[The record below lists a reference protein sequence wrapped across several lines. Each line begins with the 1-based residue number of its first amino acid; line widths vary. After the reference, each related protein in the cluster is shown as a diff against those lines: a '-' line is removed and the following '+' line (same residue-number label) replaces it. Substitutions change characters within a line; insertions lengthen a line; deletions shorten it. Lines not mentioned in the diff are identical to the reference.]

1 MLSAGD
7 VFCYYIRELKK
18 YGACQI
24 LEIAKDGICVVV
36 LDSLTDEPLRE
47 KDLVDIQPIDT
58 GKGWRYFQ
66 TYVSFSTIPS
76 SYIYVGNTTPVITRF
91 VKMYS
96 NNWPNGQEQVNMK
109 RWSEIPEEESE
120 AFNKYMFDR
129 TPVMI
134 GRKALNKNQPY
145 LDDEILAEVSDYS
158 DLDILPCLHTVQIG
172 KIHDG
177 LFSYLKTRHSI
188 TSLNLWN
195 HNQDILD
202 LRETLFTD
210 IRLDISGLHTVY
222 LNDRTDKLSLYGTA
236 EPDLKIYAKNNGF
249 GIYLIY
255 SVKNNMLS
263 NFGLREIEDVALSD
277 IYEIDMKQVAEQFSE
292 IRKLN
297 LVGNPGN
304 IRNLGALGKV
314 KSLEELLINDLFGF
328 TSEDL
333 VPLLGLEKLN
343 LFWMTGVPE
352 EAGKYARKA
361 FKGKVYNLSISKL
374 RKPEWIVENSHNP
387 FRSWDGDEGI
397 PEGAFRKATLI
408 YNHLKTDLDAAA
420 EMNDVLL
427 AVTKYVEA
435 FNKLDKKHENFIETT
450 LAEDIYLALVDLLE
464 SIGADGKSVWKEDA
478 LAVFDKKRDW

>member
-1 MLSAGD
+1 M
-7 VFCYYIRELKK
+7 
-18 YGACQI
+18 
-24 LEIAKDGICVVV
+24 EIAKDGICVVV
-36 LDSLTDEPLRE
+36 LDSLTDAPLRE
-47 KDLVDIQPIDT
+47 EELIGIQPIDT
-58 GKGWRYFQ
+58 GKGWRYYQ
-66 TYVSFSTIPS
+66 TYISFSTIPS
-76 SYIYVGNTTPVITRF
+76 SYIYVGNTAPVITRF
-91 VKMYS
+91 IKMYS
-96 NNWPNGQEQVNMK
+96 NNWPNGQEQINMK
-109 RWSEIPEEESE
+109 WWSEIPKEERE
-120 AFNKYMFDR
+120 AFNKYMFAR
-129 TPVMI
+129 IPVVI
-134 GRKALNKNQPY
+134 GRKELVKNQRY
-145 LDDEILAEVSDYS
+145 LDDEILAEISNYS
-158 DLDILPCLHTVQIG
+158 DLDILPCLDSVQIG
-172 KIHDG
+172 KAYDG
-177 LFSYLKTRHSI
+177 LFSYLQKRHYI
-188 TSLNLWN
+188 TSLNMWN
-195 HNQDILD
+195 HHQETLD
-202 LRETLFTD
+202 LRETLF
-210 IRLDISGLHTVY
+210 ISVQLDISGLHTLY
-222 LNDRTDKLSLYGTA
+222 LNDRTKSLWLFGKA
-236 EPDLKIYAKNNGF
+236 EPDLEIYAKNNGF
-249 GIYLIY
+249 GIYFWY
-255 SVKNNMLS
+255 KVKNNIVS

-277 IYEIDMKQVAEQFSE
+277 IYEIDMEQVVDQFPE

-361 FKGKVYNLSISKL
+361 FKGKVYSLSISKL
-374 RKPEWIVENSHNP
+374 RKPEWIVENSNNP

-397 PEGAFRKATLI
+397 PAGAFRKATLI